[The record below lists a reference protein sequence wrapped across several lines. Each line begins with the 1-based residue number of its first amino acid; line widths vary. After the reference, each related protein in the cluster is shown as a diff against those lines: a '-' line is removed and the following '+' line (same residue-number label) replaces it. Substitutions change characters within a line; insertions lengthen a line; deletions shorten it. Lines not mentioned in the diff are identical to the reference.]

1 MKMAL
6 DSRKKCKRRFL
17 SVQTKSAGIAL
28 FSGEVNGNDRLLQSK
43 PGGVKARQRPKGS
56 KKAQL

>member
-6 DSRKKCKRRFL
+6 DGCKKCKRRFL

-28 FSGEVNGNDRLLQSK
+28 LSGEVKASATRRELLE
-43 PGGVKARQRPKGS
+43 V
-56 KKAQL
+56 LL